1 MIQLAAQHGPPRG
14 IRYIGIDLFES
25 RSGCARGLTVKEAH
39 KALSVAGVHP
49 RLVPGDPYAALC
61 RTANALGSIDLV
73 VISAD
78 QDADA
83 MSRAWLYLPRILRQD
98 SAVFLEEIQSA
109 EQSRFRQLPLGEIQA
124 RARECVQR
132 VRRAA

>member
-1 MIQLAAQHGPPRG
+1 MIQLAARHYPPRC

-25 RSGCARGLTVKEAH
+25 RSGCAPGLTVKEAH
-39 KALSVAGVHP
+39 KALSAAGVHP

-61 RTANALGSIDLV
+61 RTANALGSIDLI

-78 QDADA
+78 QDRDA
-83 MSRAWLYLPRILRQD
+83 MCRAWWYLPRILRQD

-109 EQSRFRQLPLGEIQA
+109 EQSRFRRLPLAEIQA
-124 RARECVQR
+124 RAQECVRR